1 MGDLHDW
8 NTEIHLG
15 EKKLGERVQKD
26 TSCQKWPFLR
36 ADCRNEECW
45 KFWGEYVTD
54 KVQST
59 SWNWQQVTVSQQ
71 EAPGSGEY
79 LSIVQEN

>member
-8 NTEIHLG
+8 NTEVHLG

-54 KVQST
+54 KVPAGIGIRLLYHSRKPQAQVST
-59 SWNWQQVTVSQQ
+59 S
-71 EAPGSGEY
+71 
-79 LSIVQEN
+79 L